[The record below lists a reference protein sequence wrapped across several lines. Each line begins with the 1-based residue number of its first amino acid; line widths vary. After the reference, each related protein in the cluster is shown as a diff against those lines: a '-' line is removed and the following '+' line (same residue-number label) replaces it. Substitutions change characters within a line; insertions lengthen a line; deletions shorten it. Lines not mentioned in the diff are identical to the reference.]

1 MGNTYLWAKIIHIA
15 FVVAWMAVL
24 LYLPR
29 IFVYHSNVKNTSET
43 SNIFKVMERRLYY
56 YIGYPSAVLVWVS
69 GLYMAHAL
77 GLYGWLIAKFFFVML
92 LTFYHINLGK
102 YLVKFSQ
109 NDNQKTSKFFRLI
122 NEIPFLIMF
131 LILFFV
137 IIKPEINF

>member
-1 MGNTYLWAKIIHIA
+1 MGNTYLWVKIIHIA

-29 IFVYHSNVKNTSET
+29 IFVYHSNVKNSSET
-43 SNIFKVMERRLYY
+43 SDIFKVMERRLYY
-56 YIGYPSAVLVWVS
+56 YIGHSSALLVWAS

-77 GLYGWLIAKFFFVML
+77 GLYNWLIAKFFFVIL
-92 LTFYHINLGK
+92 LTLYHINLGR

-131 LILFFV
+131 IILYFV
-137 IIKPEINF
+137 VIKPEFNF